1 MCGIAGFFRPAGLTG
16 ASAARVASAMADSLT
31 HRGPDD
37 AGTWTDADAG
47 IALGHRRL
55 AVLDLSPAGH
65 QPMASAS
72 GRYVLA
78 FNGEIYNHLEIRGEL
93 TTPRESTQWRG
104 HSDTETLLA
113 GFDRW
118 GVAATLRRCVGMF
131 AFAAWDREARALIL
145 ARDRLGEKPL
155 YYGWQGDTLLFGSEI
170 KALRVH
176 PSFSAEIDP
185 TVVSMYLR
193 HGYVPSPR
201 SIYRGIHK
209 LPPGTLLQQ
218 SAAGGPTVNSEP
230 RAYWSLSQVVRD
242 GRARPFEGTAE
253 EAVGRLEE
261 LLRRAVHGQSVAD
274 VPLGA
279 FLSGGIDST
288 TIVALM
294 QAQSSHPVRTFT
306 IGFREAGYQEAPHA
320 AAVARV
326 LGTVHTQLELTPRE
340 AMTVIPQLAGMYD
353 EPFGDSS
360 AVATH
365 LVAHLARQH
374 VTVCL
379 SGDGGDELFA
389 GYTRYQETA
398 DAWRLISRVPGP
410 VRRTLAGACR
420 AVARRRPFS
429 AASWR
434 VERMATYLSARTAR
448 ECYAAKTLQ
457 QLATPLVLTRQES
470 ASTAADVAAATAVLG
485 IHEQMMYADTV
496 GYLPDDILTKV
507 DRAAMAVSLETRIPL
522 LDHRIVEFAWSLPL
536 DLKVRDRD
544 SKWILKQVLYKY
556 VPAALMQRRKRGFG
570 IPVGEW
576 LRGPLREWAED
587 LFAESR
593 LRRDGILDAVP
604 VRERWLRHLARLSTE
619 DDFIWQLLMLQA
631 WLAGQRQSPPT
642 MQTRAAV

>member
-1 MCGIAGFFRPAGLTG
+1 
-16 ASAARVASAMADSLT
+16 MADALI

-37 AGTWTDADAG
+37 AGCWADPEAG

-65 QPMASAS
+65 QPMMSAS

-93 TTPRESTQWRG
+93 VTPRQTAQWRG

-131 AFAAWDREARALIL
+131 AFAVWDRESRLLIL

-155 YYGWQGDTLLFGSEI
+155 YYGWQGDTFLFGSEI
-170 KALRVH
+170 KALRAH
-176 PSFSAEIDP
+176 PSFSAEIDS
-185 TVVSMYLR
+185 TVVSLYLGR
-193 HGYVPSPR
+193 GYVPSPH

-218 SAAGGPTVNSEP
+218 SAGGGVRVPAEP

-242 GRARPFEGTAE
+242 GRAQPFEGTPE
-253 EAVGRLEE
+253 EAVEQLEE
-261 LLRRAVHGQSVAD
+261 LLRHAVHGQSIAD

-279 FLSGGIDST
+279 LLSGGVDSS

-294 QAQSSHPVRTFT
+294 QAQSSCPVRTFT
-306 IGFREAGYQEAPHA
+306 IGFDEVNYQEAPHA

-326 LGTVHTQLELTPRE
+326 LGTQHTELQVTPRE
-340 AMTVIPQLAGMYD
+340 AMTVIPQLASMYD

-360 AVATH
+360 AIPTH
-365 LVAHLARQH
+365 LVAQLARRQ

-398 DAWRLISRVPGP
+398 DAWRLINRVPIL
-410 VRRTLAGACR
+410 VRRMLAGACR
-420 AVARRRPFS
+420 AVARRRPLS
-429 AASWR
+429 GAGWR
-434 VERMATYLSARTAR
+434 ADRLATYLSARTAR

-457 QLATPLVLTRQES
+457 HFAVPVTVTQQKG
-470 ASTAADVAAATAVLG
+470 AATAAELAAEAG
-485 IHEQMMYADTV
+485 PSGFHEQMMYADTLS
-496 GYLPDDILTKV
+496 YLPDDILTKV

-522 LDHRIVEFAWSLPL
+522 LDHRVVEFAWRLPL
-536 DLKVRDRD
+536 HLKVRNGD

-556 VPAALMQRRKRGFG
+556 VPAALMQRRKSGFG
-570 IPVGEW
+570 VPVGEW
-576 LRGPLREWAED
+576 VRGPLRDWAEE
-587 LFAESR
+587 LLAESR
-593 LRRDGILDAVP
+593 LRRDGVLHVAP
-604 VRERWLRHLARLSTE
+604 VRERWSRHLARLSSE

-631 WLAGQRQSPPT
+631 WLAEQ
-642 MQTRAAV
+642 RAAPQTMPTRVAV